1 MIVNKNSIYNFRI
14 FTDFLL
20 LNASFILA
28 AVLAQSWEILL
39 SRPYMFLLLI
49 LLNLLWQPT
58 TNAVKL
64 YDDLNNRLFSA
75 FVINIIKIITF
86 QIIIIVSFIFIVKE
100 DLFTRNF
107 ILYYGLILAFAIIL
121 KEFILR
127 KYLTSSKF
135 SESRLRK
142 LIIVGET
149 DTGYQFK
156 DLIENNPSFGYN
168 FLGFIDDETDNETG
182 KTLGK
187 ISELET
193 IISKT
198 GVDNIVIALPLD
210 KSDLLENLL
219 RICDRNALQTY
230 IIPDY
235 FRFVSNKFKIELLGN
250 FPVIAVRNNPLDE
263 IQWRILKRTFDISF
277 TLFVFF
283 TILWW
288 LIPLIYLAV
297 KFTSKGPGFFIQERI
312 GRNNSVF
319 KCYKFRTMNLDAS
332 MDKNST
338 KPVTDSDERITPI
351 GKILRRTNIDELP
364 QFLNVIKGEMS
375 IVGPRPHAIPFNNT
389 YQEIVE
395 EIKLRHRVNPGIT
408 GWAQIHG
415 LRGDTFDFENNKI
428 RTRKRVEHD
437 IWYIENWSFF
447 LDIQIILETI
457 LQIFGNKNKGN

>member
-149 DTGYQFK
+149 DT
-156 DLIENNPSFGYN
+156 DR
-168 FLGFIDDETDNETG
+168 
-182 KTLGK
+182 
-187 ISELET
+187 
-193 IISKT
+193 
-198 GVDNIVIALPLD
+198 
-210 KSDLLENLL
+210 KS
-219 RICDRNALQTY
+219 
-230 IIPDY
+230 
-235 FRFVSNKFKIELLGN
+235 V
-250 FPVIAVRNNPLDE
+250 V
-263 IQWRILKRTFDISF
+263 
-277 TLFVFF
+277 
-283 TILWW
+283 
-288 LIPLIYLAV
+288 
-297 KFTSKGPGFFIQERI
+297 
-312 GRNNSVF
+312 
-319 KCYKFRTMNLDAS
+319 
-332 MDKNST
+332 
-338 KPVTDSDERITPI
+338 
-351 GKILRRTNIDELP
+351 
-364 QFLNVIKGEMS
+364 
-375 IVGPRPHAIPFNNT
+375 
-389 YQEIVE
+389 
-395 EIKLRHRVNPGIT
+395 
-408 GWAQIHG
+408 
-415 LRGDTFDFENNKI
+415 
-428 RTRKRVEHD
+428 
-437 IWYIENWSFF
+437 
-447 LDIQIILETI
+447 
-457 LQIFGNKNKGN
+457 

>member
-14 FTDFLL
+14 FTDLLL
-20 LNASFILA
+20 LNASFILS

-49 LLNLLWQPT
+49 LLNLLWQPAT
-58 TNAVKL
+58 SAVKL
-64 YDDLNNRLFSA
+64 YDNLNNRLFSA

-86 QIIIIVSFIFIVKE
+86 QIIIIVSFIFIIKE

-107 ILYYGLILAFAIIL
+107 ILYYSLILVFIIIL
-121 KEFILR
+121 KEYLLR

-135 SESRLRK
+135 SENRLRK
-142 LIIVGET
+142 LLIIGKTE
-149 DTGYQFK
+149 TGYQFK

-168 FLGFIDDETDNETG
+168 FLGFIDDETGNNDS
-182 KTLGK
+182 KTLGG
-187 ISELET
+187 ISELER
-193 IISKT
+193 IISRNS
-198 GVDNIVIALPLD
+198 VDNIVIALPLN
-210 KSDLLENLL
+210 KSHLLENLL
-219 RICDRNALQTY
+219 RICDRNAVQTY

-235 FRFVSNKFKIELLGN
+235 FRFVSNKFRIELLGN
-250 FPVIAVRNNPLDE
+250 FPIIAVRNNPLDE

-277 TLFVFF
+277 SVFIFLTL
-283 TILWW
+283 LWW
-288 LIPLIYLAV
+288 LVPLTYIAV

-332 MDKNST
+332 LDKNST
-338 KPVTDSDERITPI
+338 KPVTDSDIRVTKI

-364 QFLNVIKGEMS
+364 QFLNVLKGDMS
-375 IVGPRPHAIPFNNT
+375 VVGPRPHAIPFNNT

-457 LQIFGNKNKGN
+457 LQMFGNKNRGN

>member
-58 TNAVKL
+58 TNTVKL

-168 FLGFIDDETDNETG
+168 FLGFIDDETDNEAG